1 MSESPPDA
9 PQSPSETPEEKIK
22 SSSGLAGFGAELR
35 RRKVIRVGG
44 TYAVVAWLVIQIAA
58 STFPSLFIPDW
69 ALRFVIMCVLIGFP
83 IAIILAWAFEMTPD
97 GIKATSSAQRST
109 SPSATP
115 TKKDNWNSVILA
127 AAAPTLIFGALAVF
141 FYLRAGEGEVEAPP
155 PPVEEEAMSI
165 AVLPLINMSPNP
177 ENAYF
182 AGGVHED
189 VLTNLSRIQ
198 NLMVTS
204 RTTMLRYA
212 ASDLTLPEIGAA
224 LGVQ

>member
-1 MSESPPDA
+1 
-9 PQSPSETPEEKIK
+9 
-22 SSSGLAGFGAELR
+22 
-35 RRKVIRVGG
+35 VGG